1 MEKPGGIGFHE
12 SAGQFCCGGVEQEI
26 PVFRNAAPV
35 AVVSEEPTA
44 LVVPVVADKFPWL
57 FEIARNPFIKKFH
70 PVCEQATNDNG
81 AVGLELSDGLSG
93 NTKQCSGLWAVQA
106 MYTGSMLLSPVPV
119 VSKHQAQGY

>member
-1 MEKPGGIGFHE
+1 M
-12 SAGQFCCGGVEQEI
+12 EQEI

-35 AVVSEEPTA
+35 AVVSEEPATP
-44 LVVPVVADKFPWL
+44 VIPVVTDKFPWL
-57 FEIARNPFIKKFH
+57 FEIARNPFIKEIH
-70 PVCEQATNDNG
+70 PVREQAANYNG

-93 NTKQCSGLWAVQA
+93 NTKQYSGLWGVKA